1 MEPAHFFRASRVIIV
16 AGKGGVG
23 KTTVTS
29 ALGRAAAD
37 HGIRTLIAELH
48 DQAALAAPYG
58 HETVGYEEMVL
69 CEADPEAGTAELRTR
84 VLDPLDITVEY
95 LRERHVWPAARTI
108 ARRPQIMDATA
119 AWTPSLRDLMVLGK
133 TKQIAASG
141 DYGLVVIDAPAAGH
155 ALSFLR
161 ATRALLET
169 VKGGEIRRQALE
181 VEQMLT
187 DPSRCQVVL
196 VTLAEETPVNEL
208 IETAYMLED
217 EIGVKL
223 GPIIVNGVL
232 KELPNL
238 DADVVEMARDADIG
252 LTPTELDSLSRA
264 ASFRSARRASQ
275 AAQMRRLAEE
285 LPLPQIQLPWAHAEH
300 LDASTVADLA
310 QSLTAGIAALDPTL
324 LIR

>member
-1 MEPAHFFRASRVIIV
+1 MEPAQFFRSSRIIIV

-29 ALGRAAAD
+29 ALGRAAAN

-48 DQAALAAPYG
+48 DKAGLAAPYG
-58 HETVGYEEMVL
+58 HDEVGYEEIVL
-69 CEADPEAGTAELRTR
+69 READEDAGTAELRTR

-108 ARRPQIMDATA
+108 ARRPQLMEGAA
-119 AWTPSLRDLMVLGK
+119 AWAPSLKDLMVLGK
-133 TKQIAASG
+133 AKQIAASG
-141 DYGLVVIDAPAAGH
+141 EYGLVVIDAPAAGH

-169 VKGGEIRRQALE
+169 VKGGEIRRQAIE
-181 VEQMLT
+181 VEEMLT
-187 DPSRCQVVL
+187 DPERCQVVL

-223 GPIIVNGVL
+223 GPIVVNAVL
-232 KELPNL
+232 PELSGL
-238 DADVVEMARDADIG
+238 DADIG
-252 LTPTELDSLSRA
+252 AVAGDAGADLTATDLDSLVRA
-264 ASFRSARRASQ
+264 AAFRLARQNSQ
-275 AAQMRRLAEE
+275 AVQLERLAAE
-285 LPLPQIQLPWAHAEH
+285 LPLPQLRLPKVHGEH
-300 LDASTVADLA
+300 LDAANVGELA
-310 QSLTAGIAALDPTL
+310 ASMTASIEELDPRTL
-324 LIR
+324 VR

>member
-1 MEPAHFFRASRVIIV
+1 M

-58 HETVGYEEMVL
+58 HAESGYEEIQL
-69 CEADPEAGTAELRTR
+69 CAADAEQGTAELRTR

-108 ARRPQIMDATA
+108 ARRPQLLDGAA
-119 AWTPSLRDLMVLGK
+119 AWAPSIRDLMVLGK
-133 TKQIAASG
+133 TKQIAAAD

-169 VKGGEIRRQALE
+169 VKGGEIRRQAIE
-181 VEQMLT
+181 VEEMLT
-187 DPSRCQVVL
+187 DPARCQVIL

-223 GPIIVNGVL
+223 GPVVVNAVL
-232 KELPNL
+232 PSLADL
-238 DADVVEMARDADIG
+238 DSEVSRTEAAALG
-252 LTPTELDSLSRA
+252 LSGTEFESLSRA
-264 ASFRSARRASQ
+264 VAFRRARQASQ
-275 AAQMRRLAEE
+275 AEQVERLAKE
-285 LPLPQIQLPWAHAEH
+285 LPLPQIRLPRIQVER
-300 LDASTVADLA
+300 LDAAAVGELA
-310 QSLTAGIAALDPTL
+310 TALTMGIESLDPSL
-324 LIR
+324 LVR